1 MWEEFHLTWLT
12 EGNDIMIIIFEQ
24 LTKKDFL
31 HQTLEELS
39 EFLNFEFDE
48 NRLSCT
54 IKHSEGRFH
63 RKQKCI
69 RRKRLPVVHK
79 NNVANK
85 DMISSFE
92 FNNSIAKDTEAN
104 DIFTSQQKDKI
115 NLAIRNVNDA
125 INKRGLTPLPL
136 SDYENTVIRLN
147 LCP

>member
-1 MWEEFHLTWLT
+1 MWEEFHLTWLE
-12 EGNDIMIIIFEQ
+12 EGNDIMIVIFEQ

-31 HQTLEELS
+31 NQTLEELS

-63 RKQKCI
+63 RKEKCI
-69 RRKRLPVVHK
+69 RKRVPAANVRRK
-79 NNVANK
+79 NVANK
-85 DMISSFE
+85 DIIPSFE
-92 FNNSIAKDTEAN
+92 LSNSNGYNSAN

>member
-1 MWEEFHLTWLT
+1 MWEEFHLTWLE
-12 EGNDIMIIIFEQ
+12 EGNDIMIVIFEQ
-24 LTKKDFL
+24 LTKKGFL
-31 HQTLEELS
+31 NQTLEQLS

-63 RKQKCI
+63 RKEKCI
-69 RRKRLPVVHK
+69 RRKRLPTNIIK
-79 NNVANK
+79 TRNQDIILNS
-85 DMISSFE
+85 D
-92 FNNSIAKDTEAN
+92 FNNSIGNETAN
-104 DIFTSQQKDKI
+104 DIFTNQQRDKI

-125 INKRGLTPLPL
+125 INKRGLTPLPI

>member
-1 MWEEFHLTWLT
+1 MWEEFHLTWLE

-24 LTKKDFL
+24 LTKIDFL
-31 HQTLEELS
+31 NQTLEQIS

-54 IKHSEGRFH
+54 VKHSEGRFH

-69 RRKRLPVVHK
+69 RRKRLPANRVI
-79 NNVANK
+79 NVANK
-85 DMISSFE
+85 DIIPSSE
-92 FNNSIAKDTEAN
+92 FNNSIGNDTAN
-104 DIFTSQQKDKI
+104 DIFTNQQKGKI
-115 NLAIRNVNDA
+115 NLAIRNVNEA

>member
-1 MWEEFHLTWLT
+1 MWEEFHLTWLE
-12 EGNDIMIIIFEQ
+12 EGNDIMIVIFEQ
-24 LTKKDFL
+24 LTKKGFL
-31 HQTLEELS
+31 NQTLEQLS

-54 IKHSEGRFH
+54 IKHSEGSFH
-63 RKQKCI
+63 RKEKCI
-69 RRKRLPVVHK
+69 RRKRLPTNIIK
-79 NNVANK
+79 TRNQDIILNS
-85 DMISSFE
+85 D
-92 FNNSIAKDTEAN
+92 FNNSIGNETAN
-104 DIFTSQQKDKI
+104 DIFTNQQKDKI